1 MILPPV
7 IAAVVYLIG
16 DNFAAAFSLAGI
28 FSFTRFRS
36 AAANS
41 KDLSFIFVTM
51 AIGVGCGMGRVYEAV
66 IITTLLCVILL
77 VLSTISY
84 GEAKSDPKVLRI
96 NVPESISYGEMFTPI
111 FQKYAYSWDIM
122 RVKLIDLGATYEVA
136 YTINLKL
143 GIDEKA
149 MIDELRTRNGNL
161 NITLMLA
168 KRDDRVQ
175 M

>member
-1 MILPPV
+1 
-7 IAAVVYLIG
+7 
-16 DNFAAAFSLAGI
+16 
-28 FSFTRFRS
+28 
-36 AAANS
+36 
-41 KDLSFIFVTM
+41 M
-51 AIGVGCGMGRVYEAV
+51 AIGIACGTGFVFYAIVIAV
-66 IITTLLCVILL
+66 LLCIILL
-77 VLSTISY
+77 VLNAISY
-84 GEAKSDPKVLRI
+84 GESKSEPKILRI

-111 FQKYAYSWDIM
+111 FEKYAYSWDIA
-122 RVKLIDLGATYEVA
+122 RVKLVDLGATYEVSYSIA
-136 YTINLKL
+136 LKN

>member
-1 MILPPV
+1 
-7 IAAVVYLIG
+7 
-16 DNFAAAFSLAGI
+16 
-28 FSFTRFRS
+28 
-36 AAANS
+36 
-41 KDLSFIFVTM
+41 M
-51 AIGVGCGMGRVYEAV
+51 AIGVACGMGFVFHGVV
-66 IITTLLCVILL
+66 ISILLCIVLGILNA
-77 VLSTISY
+77 VSY
-84 GEAKSDPKVLRI
+84 GESKSDPKVLRI

-111 FQKYAYSWDIM
+111 FEKYAYSWDIM
-122 RVKLIDLGATYEVA
+122 RVKLVDLGATYEVS
-136 YTINLKL
+136 YHISLKV